1 MTILIII
8 RILKN
13 SKYNMSC
20 KHIYEEYYFIHIYEE
35 LISGLVYMKGF
46 LNLTDEAIGV
56 HKSNKKGTKGG
67 KHSYKAS
74 CTKVMKKT
82 LKSHFEIH

>member
-8 RILKN
+8 RILKD

-35 LISGLVYMKGF
+35 LISGSVFMKGF

-56 HKSNKKGTKGG
+56 HKSKK
-67 KHSYKAS
+67 
-74 CTKVMKKT
+74 KVRNTDIKQAFFAPDFKW
-82 LKSHFEIH
+82 